1 MVPFLISYHKYTC
14 RHFSRYAI
22 LANQGAKTASQCVL
36 RILCTCT
43 QLNITT
49 VSKELYRYHAHTH
62 IHIASID
69 VVIVACV
76 VLCIQLHTGV
86 LRKRVKLV
94 TVHDQSL
101 AVVLQ
106 HSQLCDSSS
115 RDLRLCPVGQLQ
127 TLQIL
132 HVGPG
137 YSVQQATMKV
147 MYTSSWPV
155 TIAYIRNATGQ
166 VSCSLGWGWSFIVR

>member
-1 MVPFLISYHKYTC
+1 MYM
-14 RHFSRYAI
+14 
-22 LANQGAKTASQCVL
+22 
-36 RILCTCT
+36 
-43 QLNITT
+43 LNITT

-62 IHIASID
+62 VHIASINV
-69 VVIVACV
+69 VVIACV

-86 LRKRVKLV
+86 LRKRVSTNTKLV
-94 TVHDQSL
+94 TVRDQSL

-106 HSQLCDSSS
+106 YSQLRDSSS

-137 YSVQQATMKV
+137 YSV
-147 MYTSSWPV
+147 
-155 TIAYIRNATGQ
+155 
-166 VSCSLGWGWSFIVR
+166 